1 MKKSFWAI
9 LGIIVFCTSICL
21 TGSVSGVKPGFEMT
35 DGTGTVVAVDGQIS
49 SGEWD
54 DTFIYRLYA
63 GNSTSINIYRVKW
76 VGISSTWY
84 DQWVLEIFNDNT
96 NNPNDYIQICY
107 DSTLDGGAAPKA
119 DDYLINYTG
128 HSTITQFKGTGSNW
142 TSSNDLD
149 VKAAS
154 TLGTSPYG
162 NYTHWI
168 TEINIQNEWE
178 STADRIAAY
187 DASTNTTYMWPPQT
201 SSNVPNDYGL
211 AELSYEVVPE
221 GFSVGLTVVLSVAAV
236 IICAWFLPKRN
247 KLEVFKSKI

>member
-9 LGIIVFCTSICL
+9 LGIIVFCSSICF
-21 TGSVSGVKPGFEMT
+21 TGSVSGMKPGFEMT
-35 DGTGTVVAVDGQIS
+35 DGTGTVVTVNGQIG

-54 DTFIYRLYA
+54 DTFIYHLYA
-63 GNSTSINIYRVKW
+63 GNATSINIYRVKW
-76 VGISSTWY
+76 VGIGSTWY

-96 NNPNDYIQICY
+96 NDPNDYIQICY
-107 DSTLDGGAAPKA
+107 DSTQDGGAAPKA

-128 HSTITQFKGTGSNW
+128 HSTVTQFKGTGSGW
-142 TSSNDLD
+142 TSSSDLD

-162 NYTHWI
+162 NSTHWI

-201 SSNVPNDYGL
+201 TANVPGDYGL
-211 AELSYEVVPE
+211 ATLSYEAVPE
-221 GFSVGLTVVLSVAAV
+221 GLSIGVVAILSTAVVLISAL
-236 IICAWFLPKRN
+236 FLSKGKKMEIVKRQ
-247 KLEVFKSKI
+247 F